1 MKFTRENDR
10 SLHHFY
16 SFLWNQKHPFLFLG
30 RMMFMSLLPIFN
42 VYQTNYFICKD
53 QHIYTVLYDSKN
65 NVYAILDSN
74 DEQIRYSTGQELY
87 TEIGNAEYI
96 FMELNDHIIP
106 NIITKL
112 DRMENKNE
120 TNKVNSQN
128 VRQVVLTY
136 QNSLKHEAEMDPS
149 VIQQRMINRDST
161 GPNINNNLINDL
173 TKPFDQFDQ
182 KLFKKNKE
190 KREPVVTN
198 NKKESV
204 PTAPSVIP
212 SVSIKEPVKKEDSEP
227 TDKTDTVDS
236 QVLASRQIERRTHIL
251 PSIIPCDGCP
261 SIGRGSSNES
271 LQERRAKRNMV
282 ASKASVETEEE
293 RRKRMEK
300 MASVIKEKSEKAE
313 QTKNPDAKSV
323 SYYRKMRTDQ
333 KKDVKRR

>member
-16 SFLWNQKHPFLFLG
+16 SFLWNQKHPFIFLG

-53 QHIYTVLYDSKN
+53 QHIYTVLFDSKN

-74 DEQIRYSTGQELY
+74 DEQIRYSTGPELY

-96 FMELNDHIIP
+96 FIELNDHIIP
-106 NIITKL
+106 SIITKL

-120 TNKVNSQN
+120 TNRVNSQN

-149 VIQQRMINRDST
+149 VIQHRMINRDTS
-161 GPNINNNLINDL
+161 GPNINNSIIEDL
-173 TKPFDQFDQ
+173 TKPFDQFDK
-182 KLFKKNKE
+182 KLFKKKNEVTKPVTTASSIPAVTVKEPTNKE
-190 KREPVVTN
+190 SFDASNNPVDN
-198 NKKESV
+198 S
-204 PTAPSVIP
+204 
-212 SVSIKEPVKKEDSEP
+212 
-227 TDKTDTVDS
+227 TDKPVS
-236 QVLASRQIERRTHIL
+236 KRIERRTPII
-251 PSIIPCDGCP
+251 PSITPCEGCP

-293 RRKRMEK
+293 RNKRMEK
-300 MASVIKEKSEKAE
+300 MANIIKEKAEKAE
-313 QTKNPDAKSV
+313 QSRNPDAKSV
-323 SYYRKMRTDQ
+323 SYYRKMRMDQ
-333 KKDVKRR
+333 KKDTKRR